1 LRAELE
7 SAGLIINDTADG
19 QEWEYR

>member
-1 LRAELE
+1 LRVELE
-7 SAGLIINDTADG
+7 NAGLIINDTADG